1 MKIHVP
7 GVIALLWRVSAVLTL
22 CILRVCTYPQ
32 KRSGKTMKLLCVPV
46 FVLAMALFAVL
57 PVYADD
63 SQGTVSGENTR
74 DALFVTIDP
83 IGEHYSG
90 DIIPLR
96 GTTNLPLTENLRV
109 EVYSSSYH
117 HNRNTIFYGI
127 SRAVPLQPG
136 KDAGVNF
143 WSTNV
148 ETKNWSPDEY
158 LVTAF
163 PDSDTGTH
171 NRGYAGEVYNLLAG
185 DDRPAA
191 DPLVAHP
198 AILPVPMQS
207 IAQVTPSQ
215 TTPPQQAPH
224 SALITLTATGGVL
237 ILAGLCRNRR
247 LT

>member
-1 MKIHVP
+1 MKIHFP
-7 GVIALLWRVSAVLTL
+7 GVIARLWRIPAVLTL
-22 CILRVCTYPQ
+22 LILRVCIYPQ
-32 KRSGKTMKLLCVPV
+32 KRSEKTMKLLCVPV

-57 PVYADD
+57 PVCTDD

-74 DALFVTIDP
+74 ESFFITIDS
-83 IGEHYSG
+83 IGDHYAG
-90 DIIPLR
+90 DTIPLR
-96 GTTNLPLTENLRV
+96 GTTNLPLTETLRV
-109 EVYSSSYH
+109 EVYSSSNH
-117 HNRNTIFYGI
+117 PGRNKVFYGI

-163 PDSDTGTH
+163 PDSDTDTH

-185 DDRPAA
+185 DARPAA
-191 DPLVAHP
+191 DPLMAHP
-198 AILPVPMQS
+198 VLPPVSMQS
-207 IAQVTPSQ
+207 VAQVTPSQ

-224 SALITLTATGGVL
+224 SAMITLTATGGVL
-237 ILAGLCRNRR
+237 ILAGLSRNRR
-247 LT
+247 ST

>member
-1 MKIHVP
+1 MKIHFP
-7 GVIALLWRVSAVLTL
+7 GVISLLWQISAVLTL
-22 CILRVCTYPQ
+22 LILRVCIYPQ
-32 KRSGKTMKLLCVPV
+32 KQSEKTMKLLCVPV

-57 PVYADD
+57 PVCADD
-63 SQGTVSGENTR
+63 SQGTVPGENTR
-74 DALFVTIDP
+74 ESFFITIDS
-83 IGEHYSG
+83 IGDHYSG
-90 DIIPLR
+90 DTIPLR
-96 GTTNLPLTENLRV
+96 GTTNLPLTETLRV

-117 HNRNTIFYGI
+117 HNKIFYGI

-136 KDAGVNF
+136 KDTGVNF

-163 PDSDTGTH
+163 PDSDTDTH

-185 DDRPAA
+185 DARLAT
-191 DPLVAHP
+191 DPLPTPP
-198 AILPVPMQS
+198 ALPPVPMQS
-207 IAQVTPSQ
+207 VAQVTPSQ

-224 SALITLTATGGVL
+224 SVMITLTATGGVL

-247 LT
+247 ST